1 LVYYITFFD
10 ENVDIP
16 IVEVEEDKCEKSESV
31 LLSTFIFKTICAFFA
46 GGLVSDRIFL
56 KIGII

>member
-10 ENVDIP
+10 ENVEIP
-16 IVEVEEDKCEKSESV
+16 IVEVEDHKCEKSENV
-31 LLSTFIFKTICAFFA
+31 LISTFMFKTICAFFA
-46 GGLVSDRIFL
+46 GGLVSDRLFL